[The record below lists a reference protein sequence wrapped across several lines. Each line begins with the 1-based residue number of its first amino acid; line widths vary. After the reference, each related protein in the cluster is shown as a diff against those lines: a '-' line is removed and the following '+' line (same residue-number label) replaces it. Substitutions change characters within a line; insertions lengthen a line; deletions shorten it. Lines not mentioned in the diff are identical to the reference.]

1 MLMLFRATSVPGNA
15 GFFDIL
21 AALPAEPGFR
31 ETLIVT
37 AIVGV
42 IAFAVCGGLLAMFIR
57 SLSRESD
64 MEEARFTRRS
74 AWWLAAL
81 IGSLLAF
88 SILFMWH
95 ALGGS

>member
-1 MLMLFRATSVPGNA
+1 MLFTAMRVPSESLHVLGA
-15 GFFDIL
+15 IPS
-21 AALPAEPGFR
+21 APGFR
-31 ETLIVT
+31 ETIIVT

-42 IAFAVCGGLLAMFIR
+42 IAFAVCGGFLAMFIR

-64 MEEARFTRRS
+64 MEEAHFTRRS

-88 SILFMWH
+88 SVLFMWH
-95 ALGGS
+95 ALGWN